1 VERLIDDGTALAER
15 LNTVL
20 QSRHGSNI
28 RIINDKLTLSMF
40 SLLANNLSRVGR
52 IQFILRDSRT
62 LPSDPSVAREFDLA
76 LDPNDALFGQYDILE
91 KNQLRHFADASA
103 MHDFIESHVQVRR
116 VRNPDIIR
124 GNVLLV
130 DDDLMIAGS
139 SSLELSPKYVKNS
152 RQSINFDAMVS
163 CAEDAAQIRDAR
175 QKFERAWNDPS
186 FTDDFKDEL
195 LARLRYVYMDHSP
208 AFLYYF
214 TLRDVF
220 ADRLDSTLE
229 RLERDPT
236 RFKDT
241 EIWNKL
247 YDFQKD
253 AVLSA
258 LQKLHNYGG
267 CIIADS
273 VGLGKTFEALA
284 VIKYFEMRNDNVLVL
299 TPAKMY
305 PNWMSFKGLYK
316 DSLIKDEFHYKIMF
330 HTDLSRHYGNSKS
343 GYDLARFDWSRFDLI
358 VIDESHNFR
367 NREYRD
373 EGFTRYQRLMEE
385 VLRQGQRTKVLLLS
399 ATPVNNSLVD
409 LKNQISLITA
419 DRDDAFAEEGIA
431 SVHKTLARAAIMLSQ
446 WSDGPE
452 RRKAT
457 IFDALPADFYLL
469 LEMITISRSRKHIT
483 RYYKSEGLGAFPEKR
498 KPETYT
504 PAIDRDN
511 ELLRFAETNKVLERL
526 NLSVYTPMAYIKPR
540 FRTLYREKYQTVVK
554 GQATFFQENRETS
567 VKTLH
572 RFNLFKR
579 LESSVYSFGETVDRL
594 LERIENLIGQLA
606 SSASGEIE
614 DSIDDEA
621 VDAEDDEAAAIG
633 KLKIKVE
640 HIEVQD
646 YLHDLRYDREQLL
659 ALQGD
664 ILRVLNENRDEKL
677 HVLLDVLRRKIAE
690 TPYNPDNRKVL
701 IFTAFADTADYLFR
715 HLSKEF
721 KPGKVHTGMVS
732 GSRPAEADNYALVQ
746 QFENILNAFSPLSR
760 LGKDIPASDHLT
772 FLIGT
777 DCISEGQNLQDC
789 DCVVNYDIHWNPVR
803 LIQRFGRIDRI
814 GSRNKQ
820 IQMINFFPHLELN
833 EYLSL
838 ESRIKGKMLAVNIAS
853 TGDEDLLAPER
864 NDLNFRM
871 RQLERLR
878 EEVADLEEA
887 QDSISLTDLNLN
899 DYLFEL
905 SEYTKLHPELAKAAR
920 GIYAVTDTA
929 VANMENGQPAPRGVI
944 FCFKHRGHDGKPQSQ
959 SALYPYYLLYMDRG
973 GTLLHGNGATRE
985 TLKRFRALCQGK
997 DKPNPD
1003 LVKAFLAET
1012 WDARDMSLYSDLL
1025 SKGIKTI
1032 RDGEAAHA
1040 ETSVLDFSGFA
1051 NSFAADTRDDF
1062 ELVSFLVVG

>member
-1 VERLIDDGTALAER
+1 MDRLLDDGTALAER
-15 LNTVL
+15 INAVL
-20 QSRHGSNI
+20 QSRHGNTV

-40 SLLANNLSRVGR
+40 TLLANNLSRVEQ
-52 IQFILRDSRT
+52 IQFILRDPRS
-62 LPSDPSVAREFDLA
+62 LPSDPAVAREFDLA
-76 LDPNDALFGQYDILE
+76 LDPNDALFGQYDIIE
-91 KNQLRHFADASA
+91 KNQLRHFADARS
-103 MHDFIESHVQVRR
+103 MHDFIQKNVQVRR
-116 VRNPDIIR
+116 VRNPELIR

-139 SSLELSPKYVKNS
+139 SSLELSPKYVRNA

-163 CAEDAAQIRDAR
+163 SSEDGMQVQSAR
-175 QKFERAWNDPS
+175 QKFERAWNDPT

-195 LARLRYVYMDHSP
+195 LARLRYVYMDHAPS
-208 AFLYYF
+208 FLYYF

-220 ADRLDSTLE
+220 SDRLDTTLE
-229 RLERDPT
+229 RFDRDPT
-236 RFKDT
+236 RFKET
-241 EIWNKL
+241 EIWKKL

-258 LQKLHNYGG
+258 LQKLHNHGG

-305 PNWMSFKGLYK
+305 PNWVSFKGAYK
-316 DSLIKDEFHYKIMF
+316 DSPLKDEFHYKIMF
-330 HTDLSRHYGNSKS
+330 HTDLSRHGGESKS
-343 GYDLARFDWSRFDLI
+343 GFDLARFDWSRFDLV

-373 EGFTRYQRLMEE
+373 EKFTRYQRLMEE

-419 DRDDAFAEEGIA
+419 DRDDAFADDGIG
-431 SVHKTLARAAIMLSQ
+431 SIQKTLARTSIMLSRWGDAQ
-446 WSDGPE
+446 D

-457 IFDALPADFYLL
+457 IFDALPADFYRL

-483 RYYKSEGLGAFPEKR
+483 RYYKTDGMGSFPEKR

-504 PAIDRDN
+504 PAIDRDD
-511 ELLRFAETNKVLERL
+511 ELLRFAETNEILERL

-540 FRTLYREKYQTVVK
+540 FKQLYRQRYQTMVK

-567 VKTLH
+567 VKTLY
-572 RFNLFKR
+572 RFNLLKR
-579 LESSVYSFGETVDRL
+579 LESSVYAFGETVDRL
-594 LERIENLIGQLA
+594 LERIETLAGQLRA
-606 SSASGEIE
+606 PSGKEIE
-614 DSIDDEA
+614 DEILGIEE
-621 VDAEDDEAAAIG
+621 EDDDIPTIG
-633 KLKIKVE
+633 KLKIKLE
-640 HIEVQD
+640 HIEVKD
-646 YLHDLRYDREQLL
+646 YLYSLEYDREQLL
-659 ALQGD
+659 TIQAEIRRIID
-664 ILRVLNENRDEKL
+664 ENRDEKL
-677 HVLLDVLRRKIAE
+677 RELLEFLRRKIAG
-690 TPYNPDNRKVL
+690 TPYNPGNKKVL

-715 HLSKEF
+715 HVSDAF
-721 KPGKVHTGMVS
+721 KPEKVHTGYVS

-746 QFENILNAFSPLSR
+746 KFENILNAFSPLSR
-760 LGKDIPASDHLT
+760 LTVPVSEEDQLT
-772 FLIGT
+772 MLIGT

-820 IQMINFFPHLELN
+820 IQMVNFFPHLELN

-864 NDLNFRM
+864 NDLSFRM

-878 EEVADLEEA
+878 EEVADPDEA

-905 SEYTKLHPELAKAAR
+905 LEYMKTHPELAKAAR
-920 GIYAVTDTA
+920 GIYSVTDASTLDSDA
-929 VANMENGQPAPRGVI
+929 PAPRGVL
-944 FCFKHRGHDGKPQSQ
+944 FCFKHRGHGGKPESE
-959 SALYPYYLLYMDRG
+959 SALYPYYLLYMDRN
-973 GTLLHGNGATRE
+973 GTVLHGNGGTRE
-985 TLKRFRALCQGK
+985 TLKSFRSLCHGK
-997 DKPNPD
+997 DAPD
-1003 LVKAFLAET
+1003 AERVKAFLAET
-1012 WDARDMSLYSDLL
+1012 KDAQDMTFYSDLL

-1040 ETSVLDFSGFA
+1040 ETSVLDFTGFD
-1051 NSFAADTRDDF
+1051 NPFATDTRDDF
-1062 ELVSFLVVG
+1062 ELASFLVVG